1 MPNYLVI
8 EEKHITYSKKYGYSM
23 FWIDTEIKTY
33 YVVLVSL
40 KVYTQVNSPC
50 VDWILLIIVFV
61 FLCCR

>member
-1 MPNYLVI
+1 
-8 EEKHITYSKKYGYSM
+8 M

-50 VDWILLIIVFV
+50 VD
-61 FLCCR
+61 